1 MRAYSRFGND
11 YVNVHPNDL
20 FLAVPFG
27 GTGDRVP
34 GKARSKF
41 EKGNQFLLKDQFDK
55 AKQQY
60 EAALA
65 DYPDYASARLNLGVA
80 ELNLKDA
87 GHAGFVNLIWPL
99 LIVSFGP
106 TPTLVVRLV
115 EKPAAVGAVGK
126 MGIARV
132 VRDFQGRWEGRKTC
146 FWFSSLSTDRPAAG
160 DDVLTSVVAGCHKPE
175 IVMKQAH
182 QPGQIAHSA
191 RDVLV
196 DIAAIF
202 HAQPPSGRR
211 HELHQAP
218 RALRRDRTGPP
229 VRFPLDNRAYERN
242 GHTVVPRIHR
252 GVIFGRAA
260 VLRIRWLRRFGSEVR
275 SYDQHERQGEKPCH
289 KALPS
294 RLCAVYCCAS

>member
-1 MRAYSRFGND
+1 MIDWASFSHFWCWRASPRLPRTQTRLIAENMRAYSRFGND

-146 FWFSSLSTDRPAAG
+146 FWFSSLSTDRLFPQPGGRRVFVSAKIMNSSLNFCGLLARVKPQNIVG
-160 DDVLTSVVAGCHKPE
+160 GVAPSGSNTCSNGRCSTGFLVPKTGFLVPKLTSNSIGLLPRLSKVTMSAWFLPTFVLLDARPE
-175 IVMKQAH
+175 
-182 QPGQIAHSA
+182 
-191 RDVLV
+191 
-196 DIAAIF
+196 
-202 HAQPPSGRR
+202 
-211 HELHQAP
+211 
-218 RALRRDRTGPP
+218 
-229 VRFPLDNRAYERN
+229 
-242 GHTVVPRIHR
+242 
-252 GVIFGRAA
+252 
-260 VLRIRWLRRFGSEVR
+260 WLR
-275 SYDQHERQGEKPCH
+275 PI
-289 KALPS
+289 S
-294 RLCAVYCCAS
+294 RARRNAVSWS